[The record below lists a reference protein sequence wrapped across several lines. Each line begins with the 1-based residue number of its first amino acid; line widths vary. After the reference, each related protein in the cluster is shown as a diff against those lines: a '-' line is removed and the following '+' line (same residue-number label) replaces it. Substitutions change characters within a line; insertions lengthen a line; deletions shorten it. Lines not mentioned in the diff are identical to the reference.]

1 MYLCLIGI
9 SVQFSWEFSLLINGI
24 RPLNENSLQTLIINS
39 CLETNLGMPAIYLI
53 YHLINKKYNEDG
65 SKKIINNLD

>member
-1 MYLCLIGI
+1 MYSFL
-9 SVQFSWEFSLLINGI
+9 FKEFASLLINGI